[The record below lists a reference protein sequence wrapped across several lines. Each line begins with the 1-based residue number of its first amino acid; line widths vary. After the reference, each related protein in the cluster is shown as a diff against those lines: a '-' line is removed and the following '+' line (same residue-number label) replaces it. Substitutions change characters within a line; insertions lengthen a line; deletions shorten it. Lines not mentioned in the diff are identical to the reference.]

1 MRWLLNWLTGDVAG
15 AMQRAYEAKLNA
27 QNDKDRIQADV
38 TIEALN
44 ARASVI
50 KTGME
55 NKLFWIPWLI
65 AAVPTACWYGWGMLD
80 STFNGSLPDVAELPP
95 QLKEYA
101 DTVWQNIFYTGAG
114 VAGATS
120 LAKAIRGRK

>member
-1 MRWLLNWLTGDVAG
+1 MRWLMNWLTGDVAG
-15 AMQRAYEAKLNA
+15 ALQRAYEAKLNA
-27 QNDKDRIQADV
+27 QNDKDRIQADM

-44 ARASVI
+44 AQASVV
-50 KTGME
+50 KAGME

-65 AAVPTACWYGWGMLD
+65 AAVPTAAWFGWGMLD
-80 STFNGSLPDVAELPP
+80 STLNGALPDVAALPP

-101 DTVWQNIFYTGAG
+101 DTVWQNIFFTGAG

-120 LAKAIRGRK
+120 IAKAISGRK